1 MKAMVATS
9 SLGIGAVS
17 SPSLSCK
24 TGLLDE
30 HFLSRNE
37 TLCLLPMR
45 AW

>member
-1 MKAMVATS
+1 MKAMVAIS
-9 SLGIGAVS
+9 SLGLGAVP

-30 HFLSRNE
+30 HLISRNE
-37 TLCLLPMR
+37 TLCFLSMQ